1 MTINK
6 GETMKPTARTRRS
19 PDNGYAS
26 TRAVAQ
32 NGGKL
37 PIYICNACNK
47 DVVWCESKRTGKKY
61 LVTVRR
67 GHLDQRF
74 YIGSQ
79 IHECPMEGDKAVKN
93 AEIVELKRAIKTLNA
108 DEDYSDAG
116 LLANVNA
123 MRPLIARLTELV
135 GHKNW
140 TLNEYLND

>member
-1 MTINK
+1 MNT
-6 GETMKPTARTRRS
+6 TQKPAQRTRRS
-19 PDNGYAS
+19 SDKGFA
-26 TRAVAQ
+26 TAGAVAQ
-32 NGGKL
+32 HGGTL
-37 PIYICNACNK
+37 PVYICNPCGK
-47 DVVWCESKRTGKKY
+47 EVVWCESKRTGRKY

-79 IHECPMEGDKAVKN
+79 IHECAMEGDKAVKN
-93 AEIVELKRAIKTLNA
+93 AEIVELKRALKTLSN
-108 DEDYSDAG
+108 DDDYSDAG

-123 MRPLIARLTELV
+123 SRPLIARLDELV